1 MNEGIFVRKVCK
13 AYGTGQQRIEVLR
26 GVDFS
31 VAKGEL
37 TAVMG
42 PSGVGKSTLLHV
54 LGALDRPDSGA
65 VFYDDRNVFDLD
77 EKELDIFRNRRVGFV
92 FQFHYLLPE
101 FTALENVAMPCL
113 IRGISFK
120 EARQRAHEALA
131 SVGLSERTAH
141 KPGELSGGE
150 QQRVAI
156 ARALVT
162 APPVLLADEPTG
174 NLDARTG
181 EMIFDLFL
189 RLHQERGLTSVVVTH
204 NETLA
209 RKCHGVLRMEG
220 GAVIEAV

>member
-13 AYGTGQQRIEVLR
+13 AFGAGRQKIDVLKC
-26 GVDFS
+26 VDFT

-37 TAVMG
+37 LAIIG

-54 LGALDRPDSGA
+54 IGALDRPDSGA
-65 VFYDDRNVFDLD
+65 VFYDDRNIFDLG
-77 EKELDIFRNRRVGFV
+77 EKELDVFRNRRVGFV

-113 IRGISFK
+113 IRGVSPS
-120 EARQRAHEALA
+120 EARRRSLEVLA

-204 NETLA
+204 NEALA

-220 GAVIEAV
+220 GAVVPAL